1 MLVRQA
7 KPEVGTT
14 IFTSPPR
21 DGKEIL
27 HGVDGVIDRRRSCR
41 VPRVVFRPMMRNDS
55 VERARAEAAPFE
67 GLQVVHVWDP
77 KRRVGHL
84 FTKALRLRSTVWD
97 FYFLY
102 ASGVRWEG
110 NEPPQPTFWMHQLPS
125 ASGADRDLVLYPTKF
140 SRELLRLL
148 GDGVEPS
155 HTSRDDLGLDL
166 HWDGLLNLTRER
178 AEYTI
183 EDVRDAF
190 ENSKTV
196 RRI

>member
-1 MLVRQA
+1 MCQYGQGVVRRLFEEFGA
-7 KPEVGTT
+7 DNLKGFAVW
-14 IFTSPPR
+14 
-21 DGKEIL
+21 L
-27 HGVDGVIDRRRSCR
+27 
-41 VPRVVFRPMMRNDS
+41 PMMRNDS
-55 VERARAEAAPFE
+55 VERARMEAAPFE
-67 GLQVVHVWDP
+67 GLQVVHAWDP
-77 KRRVGHL
+77 KRQLGHL
-84 FTKALRLRSTVWD
+84 FTKTLKLHSTVWD

-125 ASGADRDLVLYPTKF
+125 ASGADRDLVLYPTRF
-140 SRELLRLL
+140 SRELLALL

-178 AEYTI
+178 GEYTLR
-183 EDVRDAF
+183 DVRDAF
-190 ENSKTV
+190 EDSKTER

>member
-1 MLVRQA
+1 MCQYGQGIVRRLF
-7 KPEVGTT
+7 KE
-14 IFTSPPR
+14 FDR
-21 DGKEIL
+21 DKLKGFAVWL
-27 HGVDGVIDRRRSCR
+27 
-41 VPRVVFRPMMRNDS
+41 PMMRNDS

-67 GLQVVHVWDP
+67 GLQVAHVWDP
-77 KRRVGHL
+77 ERQLGQL
-84 FTKALRLRSTVWD
+84 FTKTLRLRSTVWD

-140 SRELLRLL
+140 ARELLELL
-148 GDGVEPS
+148 GNGVEPS

-166 HWDGLLNLTRER
+166 HWDGLLNLTRDR

-190 ENSKTV
+190 KDSRTV
-196 RRI
+196 RWQ

>member
-1 MLVRQA
+1 MCQYGQGIVRRLLQ
-7 KPEVGTT
+7 E
-14 IFTSPPR
+14 F
-21 DGKEIL
+21 
-27 HGVDGVIDRRRSCR
+27 GVDHLKGFAVWL
-41 VPRVVFRPMMRNDS
+41 PMMRNDS

-77 KRRVGHL
+77 KQRVGRL

-190 ENSKTV
+190 EDSKTV